1 MTRII
6 LNLTQTMLNGSNP
19 ITNIGLFF
27 SKTFFFLKKE
37 KKNITEH
44 KSMSVYS
51 DWSGSTVSGTV

>member
-27 SKTFFFLKKE
+27 SKTFFFLKE

-44 KSMSVYS
+44 NSMSVYS
-51 DWSGSTVSGTV
+51 D